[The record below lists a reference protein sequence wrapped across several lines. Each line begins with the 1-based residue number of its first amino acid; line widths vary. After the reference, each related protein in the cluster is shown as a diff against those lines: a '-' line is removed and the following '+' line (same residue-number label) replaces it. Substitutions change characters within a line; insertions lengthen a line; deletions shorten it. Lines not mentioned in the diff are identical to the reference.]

1 MLFVKGAIDF
11 GIKPFKKGFVG
22 VERAKAQHSPPLAG
36 ETEIYS
42 FSRLKNVPVFVVLRS
57 KTQNIVLKKSFQ
69 CRKCVPGGALSC
81 RAPPHPTQSALRLLR
96 NRKCVSFTVGVEGF
110 GSCEK
115 GWESNQGANEVL
127 CPFNPHE
134 PFKKGSILNFYDF
147 LFRQIFH
154 SRGSFGG
161 FQAPQRALENTGRSD
176 R

>member
-22 VERAKAQHSPPLAG
+22 VERAKAQQSPPLAG

-69 CRKCVPGGALSC
+69 C
-81 RAPPHPTQSALRLLR
+81 
-96 NRKCVSFTVGVEGF
+96 RKCVSFTVGVEGF

-161 FQAPQRALENTGRSD
+161 FQAPQRVLENTGRSD

>member
-1 MLFVKGAIDF
+1 MGSN
-11 GIKPFKKGFVG
+11 PSKKGLWVSRG
-22 VERAKAQHSPPLAG
+22 QSPPLAG

-81 RAPPHPTQSALRLLR
+81 RAPPHPMQSALRLLR

-115 GWESNQGANEVL
+115 VWESNQGANEGL
-127 CPFNPHE
+127 CPFNPHA
-134 PFKKGSILNFYDF
+134 PFKKGSILNFSSVP
-147 LFRQIFH
+147 FRYIIPRSNARPFQNRR
-154 SRGSFGG
+154 SRAFSSF
-161 FQAPQRALENTGRSD
+161 F
-176 R
+176 